1 MASTDLS
8 VISYDDGSRRESLLS
23 ILRDVSPNTDNYFVS
38 NLKKAPNATNTLHEW
53 VTFNTARPTSITFAA
68 EGAAA
73 SYAVLSQPVRTS
85 NITAIISR
93 PVRVTGTEKAIAT
106 ATGED
111 PYVFNKSEA
120 IKMLKAD
127 MEYAIVNGT
136 RASGASG
143 TARGMTGLVG
153 LISTNFTARASGTS
167 FTETE
172 FNDIM
177 NDSYEAVGS
186 AYIAD
191 LLVCPMVIKRRIS
204 TFTTNTRNIEAK
216 EKRLTSEVQV
226 YDSQVGK
233 SVMIIPHKDLPKA
246 AGTCTV
252 LALNESTFAMSFLTG
267 REPQWIELAV
277 DGDRSNGEY
286 LTEFTLVAYAERASC
301 ERTGYFHTLT

>member
-53 VTFNTARPTSITFAA
+53 VTFNTARPTSTNFVA

-73 SYAVLSQPVRTS
+73 SYGVLSMPVRTN

-93 PVRVTGTEKAIAT
+93 PVRVTGTERAIAIAT
-106 ATGED
+106 HED
-111 PYVFNKSEA
+111 PYVFQKSEA

-127 MEYAIVNGT
+127 MEYAIVNGA

-143 TARGMTGLVG
+143 TARGMTGIDG
-153 LISTNFTARASGTS
+153 CISTNFTGRGSGTS
-167 FTETE
+167 FSEVE

-177 NDSYEAVGS
+177 QDSYTAVGS
-186 AYIAD
+186 MYIAD

-204 TFTTNTRNIEAK
+204 GFTTNTRNIEAK
-216 EKRLTSEVQV
+216 EKRLTSEIQV

-233 SVMIIPHKDLPKA
+233 SVMIIPHKDVRTTL
-246 AGTCTV
+246 GSLTV
-252 LALNESTFAMSFLTG
+252 YALREDTYAMSFLTG
-267 REPQWIELAV
+267 REPQWQELAE
-277 DGDRSNGEY
+277 DGDRSNGQY
-286 LTEFTLVAYAERASC
+286 LTEFTLVSYAQRASVK
-301 ERTGYFHTLT
+301 RTGYATTL

>member
-1 MASTDLS
+1 MASTDIS

-53 VTFNTARPTSITFAA
+53 VTFNTARPTSTNFVA

-73 SYAVLSQPVRTS
+73 SYSVLSQPVRTS
-85 NITAIISR
+85 NVTAIISR
-93 PVRVTGTEKAIAT
+93 PVRVTGTEKAIAV

-127 MEYAIVNGT
+127 MEYAIVQGT

-153 LISTNFTARASGTS
+153 MISTNFTARASGTS
-167 FTETE
+167 FSEAE

-177 NDSYEAVGS
+177 QDSYNAVGS

-204 TFTTNTRNIEAK
+204 GFTTNTRNIEAK

-233 SVMIIPHKDLPKA
+233 SVMIIPHKDLTA
-246 AGTCTV
+246 TAGNVQV
-252 LALNESTFAMSFLTG
+252 LALREDTFAMSFLSG
-267 REPQWIELAV
+267 REPQWQELAI
-277 DGDRSNGEY
+277 DGDRSNGQY
-286 LTEFTLVAYAERASC
+286 LTEFTLVAYAERASVK
-301 ERTGYFHTLT
+301 RTGYQHIL

>member
-1 MASTDLS
+1 MASTDIS

-68 EGAAA
+68 EGAEA
-73 SYAVLSQPVRTS
+73 SYSVLSQPVRTS
-85 NITAIISR
+85 NVTAIVSR

-111 PYVFNKSEA
+111 PYVFNKAEA

-143 TARGMTGLVG
+143 TARGMTGLIG
-153 LISTNFTARASGTS
+153 CISTNYTLRNTGTS
-167 FTETE
+167 FSETE

-177 NDSYEAVGS
+177 QDSYNAVGS

-204 TFTTNTRNIEAK
+204 GFTTNTRNIEAK

-233 SVMIIPHKDLPKA
+233 SVMIIPHKDLPT
-246 AGTCTV
+246 GTGLLTV
-252 LALNESTFAMSFLTG
+252 LALREDTFAMSFLSG
-267 REPQWIELAV
+267 REPQWQELAI
-277 DGDRSNGEY
+277 DGDRSNGQY
-286 LTEFTLVAYAERASC
+286 LTEFTLVSYAERASVK
-301 ERTGYFHTLT
+301 RVGYATTL

>member
-1 MASTDLS
+1 MASTDIS

-53 VTFNTARPTSITFAA
+53 VTFNTARPTSTNFAA

-73 SYAVLSQPVRTS
+73 SYSVLSQPTRT
-85 NITAIISR
+85 NNVTAIISR
-93 PVRVTGTEKAIAT
+93 PVRVTGTERAISV

-111 PYVFNKSEA
+111 PYAFQKAEA

-127 MEYAIVNGT
+127 MEYAIVRGA

-143 TARGMTGLVG
+143 TARGMTGLG
-153 LISTNFTARASGTS
+153 GCISTNFTERASGTS
-167 FTETE
+167 FSETE

-177 NDSYEAVGS
+177 QDSYDAVGS
-186 AYIAD
+186 MYIAD

-204 TFTTNTRNIEAK
+204 GFTTNTRNIDAK

-233 SVMIIPHKDLPKA
+233 SVMIIPHKDMIST
-246 AGTCTV
+246 AGTV
-252 LALNESTFAMSFLTG
+252 NVFALREDTFALSFLTG
-267 REPQWIELAV
+267 REPQWQELAI
-277 DGDRSNGEY
+277 DGDRSNGQY
-286 LTEFTLVAYAERASC
+286 LTEFTLVSYAQRASVK
-301 ERTGYFHTLT
+301 RTGYANTL